1 MLVKMSQAVPTKK
14 IAFDSFTD
22 IKSEIGPLTVKAEPK
37 WELEVDLNNSVKP
50 VESIE
55 GKDIVIANTV
65 IRKVDGTEEQ
75 KEESKSDICS
85 DTVDLTWSSNKS
97 KTQSNDY
104 DVSLLDYCMGQ
115 C

>member
-1 MLVKMSQAVPTKK
+1 MSQTVPTKK

-37 WELEVDLNNSVKP
+37 WELEVDVNNSTKP
-50 VESIE
+50 VESLE

-65 IRKVDGTEEQ
+65 IRKVDGSEEQ
-75 KEESKSDICS
+75 KEELKNNASDK
-85 DTVDLTWSSNKS
+85 VDLTWSSIKS

-104 DVSLLDYCMGQ
+104 DVSLHGLFCNFL
-115 C
+115 